1 MNKTFRQPVKK
12 RIQDIS
18 AFGMVLLVMS
28 ILSGTSKILIL
39 TVPVFLILA
48 SVLATGRYKQGKLR
62 QKTHLELYDESQKRI
77 FSGCKNFSNRKNIL
91 GY

>member
-1 MNKTFRQPVKK
+1 MNKIFRQPVKK

-18 AFGMVLLVMS
+18 AFGVVLLVMS
-28 ILSGTSKILIL
+28 VLSGTFKILML

-48 SVLATGRYKQGKLR
+48 SVLATGRYKQGRLR
-62 QKTHLELYDESQKRI
+62 VKTHSELYNESQKRI
-77 FSGCKNFSNRKNIL
+77 FSGCKNLSTREHTL